1 MALRIKGLR
10 ESILFSI
17 PKYVNL
23 LVRKYHIKKIT
34 DLDICKKSAEISGLK
49 SLVYN
54 FFILFSLVYFNNGAI
69 ALNLTQHNKV
79 VILYRI
85 KGLTI
90 RLMNYK
96 FRITYLFS
104 LLIILKFYQAFFG
117 IKYINF
123 SKFNKIRIYVYNIGW
138 SL

>member
-1 MALRIKGLR
+1 MALRIKSLR

-23 LVRKYHIKKIT
+23 LVRKYHIKQIT
-34 DLDICKKSAEISGLK
+34 DLDICKKCAKISGLK

-54 FFILFSLVYFNNGAI
+54 LFIWFGFVYFNNGAI
-69 ALNLTQHNKV
+69 ALNLTQHNKI

-96 FRITYLFS
+96 FRITDLFS
-104 LLIILKFYQAFFG
+104 LLIIFKFYQAFFG
-117 IKYINF
+117 IKYIDF
-123 SKFNKIRIYVYNIGW
+123 SKFYKIGIYINNIR
-138 SL
+138 SFL